1 LPIWG
6 AIPDQRLGA
15 TGDREFALC
24 ILLSLHCPL
33 SKIAGF
39 YIGCEIS

>member
-1 LPIWG
+1 M
-6 AIPDQRLGA
+6 
-15 TGDREFALC
+15 C